1 MLCLKDMVGKGL
13 HRECY
18 VHPED
23 ERLCVKVV
31 VNGDDKET
39 KREKAYY
46 KRLTKQNNKFSC
58 LPKYYG
64 DVKTDK
70 GSGGVFDL
78 IRDADGSVSKTLEYY
93 LESPEVVA
101 ENMNEI
107 YDALETLKAELLE
120 QGVVTM
126 TIKPKNI
133 VYQLGEDGKG
143 KLIIIDNIG
152 SSSLLRPEYFSLFF
166 ARKKVMRKWSKF
178 KESLVK
184 NYKITTL

>member
-1 MLCLKDMVGKGL
+1 MVGKGL

-23 ERLCVKVV
+23 ETLCVKVV

-46 KRLTKQNNKFSC
+46 KRLLKQNNKFTC
-58 LPKYYG
+58 VPRYHG

-70 GSGGVFDL
+70 GIGGVFDL
-78 IRDADGSVSKTLEYY
+78 VRDFDGAVSKTLEYY
-93 LESPEVVA
+93 LESPALVA
-101 ENMNEI
+101 EKLNDI

-133 VYQLGEDGKG
+133 VYKLGEDGKG

-152 SSSLLRPEYFSLFF
+152 SSSFLRPEYFSLFF

-178 KESLVK
+178 KEFLVK
-184 NYKITTL
+184 HYKFTMF

>member
-46 KRLTKQNNKFSC
+46 KRLIKQNNKFSC
-58 LPKYYG
+58 LPKYHG

-70 GSGGVFDL
+70 GIGGVFDL
-78 IRDADGSVSKTLEYY
+78 IRDADGFVSKTLEYY
-93 LESPEVVA
+93 LEHPEVTN
-101 ENMNEI
+101 ENMAQIHE
-107 YDALETLKAELLE
+107 ALEQLKVDLLE

-133 VYQLGEDGKG
+133 VYQIDKQGRGRLVV
-143 KLIIIDNIG
+143 IDNIG
-152 SSSLLRPEYFSLFF
+152 SSSLLKPEYFSLFF
-166 ARKKVMRKWSKF
+166 ARKKVMRKWIKF
-178 KESLVK
+178 KNLLIK
-184 NYKITTL
+184 QYDFPAL